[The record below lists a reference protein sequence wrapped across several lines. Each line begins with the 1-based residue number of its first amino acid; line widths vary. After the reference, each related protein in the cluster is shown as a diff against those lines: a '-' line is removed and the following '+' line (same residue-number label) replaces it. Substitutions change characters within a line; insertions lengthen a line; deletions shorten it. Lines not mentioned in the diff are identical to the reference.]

1 MSSADDLPD
10 QMSLTDV
17 ELLKS
22 RYKLDDRC
30 TEALKL
36 LRQNVPL
43 ADIGKLIG
51 EDFWL
56 RQVLSLIEDA
66 SPMVKARGLE
76 MLGRYLGTFSNKQ
89 KAGAKRVVF
98 ESK

>member
-30 TEALKL
+30 VEAIRYIQK
-36 LRQNVPL
+36 NIPL
-43 ADIGKLIG
+43 AELGKIIS
-51 EDFWL
+51 EDYWL
-56 RQVLSLIEDA
+56 RGVIGLIEDS